1 MIEESNLTAK
11 RIHEYLE
18 HGNRFDKRNTEEY
31 REIEVKCGISK
42 KSEGSA
48 KVKIGKTEVWVGVKM
63 EVAEPYPDSPD
74 KGNLMV
80 TAELTP
86 LSHPKYEYGPPKFDA
101 IELGRL
107 VDRGIRESKYIDLNK
122 LCIEKGEKVW
132 QIFVDVY
139 SINDDGN
146 LLDAAFIASV
156 AALKDAKIPF
166 YDKKEEKIDY
176 KKPSKEK
183 LPLTENEPFN
193 FSIYLIGDKI
203 ILDPIQDEENAS
215 DGRLVLTV
223 IPTKPISICSMQK
236 SGEFEISEEKFS
248 EMLDVVEKTYK
259 TLFPKIQKLA
269 ESSVKSSKQ

>member
-1 MIEESNLTAK
+1 MIEESNLTTK

-18 HGNRFDKRNTEEY
+18 HGHRFDKRNPDEY
-31 REIEVKCGISK
+31 REITVECGISK

-63 EVAEPYPDSPD
+63 ETAEPYPDSPD

-80 TAELTP
+80 TAELSP
-86 LSHPKYEYGPPKFDA
+86 LSHQKYEYGPPKFDA

-107 VDRGIRESKYIDLNK
+107 VDRGLRESKFIDLSK

-146 LLDAAFIASV
+146 LLDAAFIAAV

-176 KKPSKEK
+176 EKPSKEK

-193 FSIYLIGDKI
+193 FSVFLIGDKFI
-203 ILDPIQDEENAS
+203 IDPIQDEESAS
-215 DGRLVLTV
+215 DGRLVLAVT
-223 IPTKPISICSMQK
+223 PTKPISICSMQK

-248 EMLDVVEKTYK
+248 EMLDFVEKIYK
-259 TLFPKIQKLA
+259 TIFPKVQKLI
-269 ESSVKSSKQ
+269 ESSIKK

>member
-1 MIEESNLTAK
+1 MIEESNLTTK
-11 RIHEYLE
+11 RIREYLE
-18 HGNRFDKRNTEEY
+18 HGNRFDKRNPEEY
-31 REIEVKCGISK
+31 REIKIEFGVSK

-48 KVKIGKTEVWVGVKM
+48 KVKIGKTEVWAGVKM
-63 EVAEPYPDSPD
+63 EIAEPYPDSKD

-86 LSHPKYEYGPPKFDA
+86 LSHPKFEYGPPKFEA

-107 VDRGIRESKYIDLNK
+107 VDRGIRESKYIDLKK
-122 LCIEKGEKVW
+122 LCIEEGEKVW

-146 LLDAAFIASV
+146 LLDAAFIAAV
-156 AALKDAKIPF
+156 AALKDAKVPF
-166 YDKKEEKIDY
+166 YDKKEGKIDY
-176 KKPSKEK
+176 DKPSKEK

-203 ILDPIQDEENAS
+203 IFDPTQDEENAS
-215 DGRLVLTV
+215 DGRLVLAVT
-223 IPTKPISICSMQK
+223 PTKPISICSMQK

-248 EMLDVVEKTYK
+248 EILDTVEKTHK
-259 TLFPKIQKLA
+259 IIFSKIQKLV
-269 ESSVKSSKQ
+269 ESSAKK

>member
-18 HGNRFDKRNTEEY
+18 HGNRFDKRDPEEY
-31 REIEVKCGISK
+31 REIIIECGISK

-107 VDRGIRESKYIDLNK
+107 VDRGIRESRYIDLNK
-122 LCIEKGEKVW
+122 LCITEGEKVW
-132 QIFVDVY
+132 QVFVDVY
-139 SINDDGN
+139 SINDEGN
-146 LLDAAFIASV
+146 LLDAAFIAAI
-156 AALKDAKIPF
+156 AALKDTKVPF

-176 KKPSKEK
+176 EKPFH
-183 LPLTENEPFN
+183 TRV
-193 FSIYLIGDKI
+193 Y
-203 ILDPIQDEENAS
+203 
-215 DGRLVLTV
+215 RLHR
-223 IPTKPISICSMQK
+223 S
-236 SGEFEISEEKFS
+236 
-248 EMLDVVEKTYK
+248 
-259 TLFPKIQKLA
+259 
-269 ESSVKSSKQ
+269 